1 MANMIPDILP
11 ENIENSGERM
21 FYTAARE
28 LPNEYTVLYSYKY
41 QLPYDVR
48 ESIREADFV
57 IVHPALGYV
66 VTEVKQGDIAYRD
79 NQWCE
84 FKKSE
89 YQPMHKDP
97 VEQAQQTMYA
107 ILDFYKKETNGKDFP
122 LTIRHALCFPECAQI
137 AGIIPK
143 NLKEEGVWT
152 YHDLENLER
161 KILELFGKENAIQTE
176 ATKILLNK
184 ILAPTFNLFSK
195 LEDKITMFNKSSEKI
210 LTEEQ
215 ERILDETEEDKR
227 KIYLG
232 SAGTG
237 KTFIAMEKARR
248 LAREGK
254 SVFLTCYNKNLVRT
268 FKDLSEFNNIIA
280 KNFHE
285 YIHHIV
291 SQAGYDLTEPEN
303 YEEKD
308 RYFKETLPNL
318 AFDHFSGLSEEL
330 KFNAIVV
337 DEGQD
342 FKEEWFLCLEN
353 MLKKDGQFYIFA
365 DLNQDIFG
373 NGLSSLKNIEMSR
386 HKLTLNIRNTEKIA
400 EWFAPY
406 VGNLKTRIKL
416 PGGIPV
422 SVFPWEKQ
430 EEEKR
435 LIEKE
440 IGRLV
445 SQGLPPNRIT
455 ILSPN
460 IKDKSSLS
468 GLKKIKEWPL
478 IDIKEG
484 SGYGIKFATI
494 RSFKG
499 LEADVVFLIGLTENS
514 KVCTPQDIYVGAS
527 RARFLLNVFGER
539 DALTIRCQ

>member
-1 MANMIPDILP
+1 MK
-11 ENIENSGERM
+11 ER
-21 FYTAARE
+21 Y
-28 LPNEYTVLYSYKY
+28 
-41 QLPYDVR
+41 
-48 ESIREADFV
+48 
-57 IVHPALGYV
+57 
-66 VTEVKQGDIAYRD
+66 
-79 NQWCE
+79 
-84 FKKSE
+84 
-89 YQPMHKDP
+89 
-97 VEQAQQTMYA
+97 
-107 ILDFYKKETNGKDFP
+107 
-122 LTIRHALCFPECAQI
+122 
-137 AGIIPK
+137 
-143 NLKEEGVWT
+143 
-152 YHDLENLER
+152 
-161 KILELFGKENAIQTE
+161 LELFGKENDKMAGATGSAIQAE
-176 ATKILLNK
+176 ATNVLLNK

-195 LEDKITMFNKSSEKI
+195 LEDKIEMFNKNSEKI

-254 SVFLTCYNKNLVRT
+254 SVFLTCYNKNLVRI
-268 FKDLSEFNNIIA
+268 FKDLSGFDNITA

-291 SQAGYDLTEPEN
+291 SQAGYDLTEPGS

-308 RYFKETLPNL
+308 KYFKETLPNL
-318 AFDHFSGLSEEL
+318 AFDYFSDMSEEL
-330 KFNAIVV
+330 KFDAIVV

-386 HKLTLNIRNTEKIA
+386 HRLTLNIRNTEKIA

-422 SVFPWEKQ
+422 SIFPWDKQ

-460 IKDKSSLS
+460 IKEKSSLS

-484 SGYGIKFATI
+484 SGYGIKFSTI

-499 LEADVVFLIGLTENS
+499 LEADVVFLIGLTGNS
-514 KVCTPQDIYVGAS
+514 KVCTPRDIYVGAS
-527 RARFLLNVFGER
+527 RARFLLCVFGER
-539 DALTIRCQ
+539 DALAVMCQ